1 LPPRSCSSISIVI
14 PVYNEENRIT
24 GSLNRILDYCTKIK
38 WDFEIIFVEDG
49 STDRTVDIIRQFA
62 LKESRVK
69 LVSVATHLGKGGSIK
84 SAILSCA
91 SKEIVA
97 YMDIDLSAD
106 PSELSTL
113 ISHIDDHDLV
123 IGSRMLRGHLPRV
136 KRPIHRAFLSLA
148 YSLFFR
154 ALFRIAIYDPQ
165 CGFKIFRRE
174 VIFPLFNKIG
184 TNGFAF
190 DSEVIVK
197 ASSLKLRIKEVPI
210 NWRHGKFSTL
220 NVIRES
226 ASMASDILLVWYD
239 YHRSWKIA
247 GMAYPQKRGSIYG
260 RLLFSFLSASP
271 EMKQKYSRYLLNK
284 TSVQTLLTAKSGGPS
299 LAQ

>member
-1 LPPRSCSSISIVI
+1 LSSRSCSSISIVI

-24 GSLNRILDYCTKIK
+24 QSLDRILDYCIQSK

-49 STDRTVDIIRQFA
+49 STDRTADIIRQVA

-69 LVSVATHLGKGGSIK
+69 LVSVTTHLGKGGSIK
-84 SAILSCA
+84 AAVLSCA

-113 ISHIDDHDLV
+113 ISHIDDHDIV
-123 IGSRMLRGHLPRV
+123 IGSRILRGHLPRV
-136 KRPIHRAFLSLA
+136 KRPIHRSFLSLA

-154 ALFRIAIYDPQ
+154 LLFRIPIYDPQ
-165 CGFKIFRRE
+165 CGFKIFRSK
-174 VIFPLFNKIG
+174 VVFPLFNEIG

-197 ASSLKLRIKEVPI
+197 ASSLNLRIKEVPI

-220 NVIRES
+220 NVIHES
-226 ASMASDILLVWYD
+226 ASMGSDILLIWYD
-239 YHRSWKIA
+239 YHKSWKSV
-247 GMAYPQKRGSIYG
+247 GKAYPQKRGSIYG
-260 RLLFSFLSASP
+260 RFLFSLLSASP
-271 EMKQKYSRYLLNK
+271 EIEQKYSRYLLNK
-284 TSVQTLLTAKSGGPS
+284 TSVQTPLTAKPGGLP
-299 LAQ
+299 LA